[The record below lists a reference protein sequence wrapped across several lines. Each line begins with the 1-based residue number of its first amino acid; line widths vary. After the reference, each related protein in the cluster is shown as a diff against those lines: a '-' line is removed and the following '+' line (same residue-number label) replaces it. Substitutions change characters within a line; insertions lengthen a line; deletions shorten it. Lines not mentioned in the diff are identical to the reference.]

1 MIFRYGI
8 VGVLLFLGMLSFKG
22 TVCAQESYGKI
33 KCICIDAGHGG
44 KDPGCVGKWFIPVTR
59 MCSLSWANAGRL
71 PISIRPTCLCR
82 CT

>member
-33 KCICIDAGHGG
+33 KCICIDAGHGVAAIIFNT
-44 KDPGCVGKWFIPVTR
+44 KI
-59 MCSLSWANAGRL
+59 
-71 PISIRPTCLCR
+71 IQ
-82 CT
+82 